1 MYHNIVDI
9 LSVDSAEFW
18 RYKNA
23 NICYSESSSAAAK
36 EAQLKTS
43 GFLVAVVDILLDYVR
58 KENDR
63 SCKVVD
69 FHHPHAL
76 KEMMSHCLNI
86 TDEPQ
91 NLEQILSDCKETLKY
106 CVKTGFYHRY
116 FLNLYGISDHQCP
129 FSNALSSFI
138 HSGYFYSAS
147 SSPLLLR
154 GSFDYRIDRPTVS
167 ELTRRSTTYNCE

>member
-1 MYHNIVDI
+1 VYHNIVDI

-106 CVKTGFYHRY
+106 CVKTGFYITDT
-116 FLNLYGISDHQCP
+116 FLIYMAFLTTSALSVTPSVHSFISDISIAPLQVHYY
-129 FSNALSSFI
+129 SEALSTTGLI
-138 HSGYFYSAS
+138 G
-147 SSPLLLR
+147 LLC
-154 GSFDYRIDRPTVS
+154 
-167 ELTRRSTTYNCE
+167 RS